1 MVKFSGVSRRG
12 LRIRAGVRQILLWG
26 LHTSEL
32 PAETLAR
39 ACSLNNN
46 KLMFHA
52 SRSVK
57 EIREVESGVNVKMSC
72 TDMFDLP
79 LLQINTSARVAVTG
93 DDHV

>member
-1 MVKFSGVSRRG
+1 
-12 LRIRAGVRQILLWG
+12 
-26 LHTSEL
+26 
-32 PAETLAR
+32 
-39 ACSLNNN
+39 
-46 KLMFHA
+46 MFHA

-79 LLQINTSARVAVTG
+79 LLQINISARVAVTG